1 MPTLKHGPCGH
12 EFEAAQ
18 ELADRVRQDI
28 NGGTGGFAPPI
39 RCPGCGVQD
48 RYSAFSEVIPD
59 A

>member
-18 ELADRVRQDI
+18 ELADRVRQDV
-28 NGGTGGFAPPI
+28 NGGTGGVAPPI

-48 RYSAFSEVIPD
+48 RYSAFAEVIPD